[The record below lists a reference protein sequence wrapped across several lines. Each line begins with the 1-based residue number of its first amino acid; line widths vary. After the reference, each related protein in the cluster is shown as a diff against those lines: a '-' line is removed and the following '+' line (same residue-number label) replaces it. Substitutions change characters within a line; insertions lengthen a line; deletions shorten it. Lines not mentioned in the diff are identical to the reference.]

1 LRGRNG
7 CFRAKASRC
16 CISGRLTDQCCRPQR
31 LGVALRIHQYF
42 HGASDHGQHVVEIV
56 RRAASKLPDRIEFL
70 CLLQLALGFLS
81 VGVS

>member
-1 LRGRNG
+1 
-7 CFRAKASRC
+7 
-16 CISGRLTDQCCRPQR
+16 
-31 LGVALRIHQYF
+31 
-42 HGASDHGQHVVEIV
+42 V